1 MNIEQARA
9 FVSRLSRTGE
19 IPSGLSIALSVLFD
33 RAEESDTK
41 LKSLQAE
48 IDRLKA
54 AAAARPPVTVE
65 IQPIDRIP
73 AAIAFSNNEWALG
86 AKVPMN
92 INQGDTQ

>member
-48 IDRLKA
+48 MDRLK

-92 INQGDTQ
+92 INKGDAQ

>member
-48 IDRLKA
+48 MDRLK

-73 AAIAFSNNEWALG
+73 AAVAFGSNEWALG